1 MYVSLSLSRFHTCCH
16 LISPWWQVLEDTRAH
31 IHKKQLSKCVKI
43 GSFKT
48 GVCVFVGRPSCSC
61 SLFSTQ
67 LLFHNPELVFKKQQS
82 ANNQAA
88 ICEKII
94 NKESLNHLESVQFCF
109 LLSCRALFLI
119 FSEMFKQKMAGF
131 PHIFVP
137 GQMFSDWRQRH
148 VDVWCLK
155 QIWKTCFVSR
165 WSAPDIYEPS
175 HREYCW

>member
-1 MYVSLSLSRFHTCCH
+1 MCRFLCHVFTLAVILYLPDGGSWKILVPIYIKNSFQNVWKLVRLKLGFVFLLVALPVPVLCSPPNFCSITLSWCLRNSNQQ
-16 LISPWWQVLEDTRAH
+16 I
-31 IHKKQLSKCVKI
+31 IKQLFVK
-43 GSFKT
+43 
-48 GVCVFVGRPSCSC
+48 
-61 SLFSTQ
+61 
-67 LLFHNPELVFKKQQS
+67 
-82 ANNQAA
+82 
-88 ICEKII
+88 KIL